1 MNERPMSGKVA
12 MVTGGAQGIGL
23 EIVRR
28 LHREGARV
36 WIGDVNVEAARR
48 AVRQIDQSSERR
60 VAAGHLDVR
69 KPASIGEAF
78 ADCVETFGRLDVL
91 VNNAG
96 IVGRGRVE
104 EMDCALWGD
113 VLEVNLTGTFLCSQA
128 AIPYL
133 KAAGGGVILNVSSIS
148 ARVPGI
154 GLSAY
159 CSAKAGIEVFTRVL
173 AAEVAPYNI
182 RVNAYAPGVTATP
195 MTRGL
200 IEERGEEKLRQ
211 ISLRRFGEA
220 SDIAELALFLC
231 SEKSGWITGA
241 IISIDGG
248 TMIVGKPW
256 EAWPE

>member
-113 VLEVNLTGTFLCSQA
+113 VLEVNLTGTFLCSRA

>member
-69 KPASIGEAF
+69 KPGSIEEAF

>member
-113 VLEVNLTGTFLCSQA
+113 VLEVNLTGTFLCSRA

-220 SDIAELALFLC
+220 SDIAELVLFLC